1 MIDGC
6 LHRPF
11 SIPESS
17 RQSYAQSNG
26 WPGSSTILSQSSMR
40 TAGPATRPPH
50 PFLQVR
56 TDPLDVLPPCLLFF
70 NGDRPA
76 DPLVPGKRRDVFPC
90 RSCLRVRGERFAEIS
105 RKIVHDASGKSN
117 SCHWIILP
125 RFRFRPIIHFSL
137 PQWALCPT
145 YRSFIAMSGPPRLT
159 TFPSKRET
167 AATLTKPGKWKNHHP
182 RRWACRAGHSLERK
196 ERISSDPFET
206 PGYGR
211 SWQPG
216 ESPRRCRQAA
226 ARR

>member
-1 MIDGC
+1 MGGPGHQQFSAN
-6 LHRPF
+6 HRCGQPGQQHGRR
-11 SIPESS
+11 IPSFKSEQTLSTCCRLVSS
-17 RQSYAQSNG
+17 
-26 WPGSSTILSQSSMR
+26 
-40 TAGPATRPPH
+40 
-50 PFLQVR
+50 FLR
-56 TDPLDVLPPCLLFF
+56 
-70 NGDRPA
+70 GDRPA